1 MAQSFLTRFLQ
12 TADNIPLTVQG
23 DAASSPYGSLQPA
36 LEGVHLA
43 TSIAAIA
50 SKPIIVSV
58 SVSIPLSALL
68 DNLVDASFEV
78 FNPLNADLVIKHVQ
92 ADASVEG
99 VVYAQFSQDFDS
111 FIVPPGQTV
120 SSGQFPN
127 VLLTQGA
134 VLALGIVPLGFLDIA
149 SAATAQ

>member
-1 MAQSFLTRFLQ
+1 LTQFLQ
-12 TADNIPLTVQG
+12 TAGNIPLTVQG

-36 LEGVHLA
+36 LEGVILA
-43 TSIAAIA
+43 TSIAAID

-58 SVSIPLSALL
+58 SVSIPVSALT
-68 DNLVDASFEV
+68 DNLVDVSFEV
-78 FNPLNADLVIKHVQ
+78 YNPLNADFVITHVQ
-92 ADASVEG
+92 ADASVNGE
-99 VVYAQFSQDFDS
+99 VYARFSQDFNS

-134 VLALGIVPLGFLDIA
+134 VAALGIIPLGYLDIA